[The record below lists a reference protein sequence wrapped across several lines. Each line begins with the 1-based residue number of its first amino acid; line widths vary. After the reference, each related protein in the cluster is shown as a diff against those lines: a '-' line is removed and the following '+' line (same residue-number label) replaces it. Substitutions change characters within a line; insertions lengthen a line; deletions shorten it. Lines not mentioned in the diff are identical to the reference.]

1 MFNTVV
7 LATDGSTNGDRAV
20 ELVKLFAQQARSKVV
35 VVHVTE
41 LVGGRGGTYPVA
53 ADEEEILAKIKAQV
67 ADLNAVG
74 VAAQLTTHV
83 VSLGGPAHMIAE
95 AADSAGADLIVVGS
109 RGHSPLAQVVLGS
122 VPVRL
127 LQIATCPVL
136 VVPPPER

>member
-20 ELVKLFAQQARSKVV
+20 ELVKLFAQQARSKIV

-67 ADLNAVG
+67 ADLNAAG
-74 VAAQLTTHV
+74 VAARLTTRV
-83 VSLGGPAHMIAE
+83 VSFGGPAHVITA
-95 AADSAGADLIVVGS
+95 AADSVGADLIVVGS

-127 LQIATCPVL
+127 LPIATCPVL

>member
-1 MFNTVV
+1 
-7 LATDGSTNGDRAV
+7 
-20 ELVKLFAQQARSKVV
+20 V

-67 ADLNAVG
+67 ADLNAAG
-74 VAAQLTTHV
+74 VAARLTTRV
-83 VSLGGPAHMIAE
+83 VSFGGPAHVITA
-95 AADSAGADLIVVGS
+95 AADSVGADLIVVGS

-127 LQIATCPVL
+127 LPIATCPVL